1 MSVIKTNVN
10 EITVCDNNNDIF
22 FSTLAEKYN
31 GSLTVLL
38 TQEEEDFLN
47 DISNDI
53 NNNLMKEQ
61 LVLNIEYFKTSV
73 KKIYSII
80 KSGGQFG
87 GIDPYNESMV
97 EYQKQRKFKINNYD
111 LIAAGSLIL
120 GLLCIVIAWYKLT
133 NILSLIPLSNNF
145 NEEVKKAFYD
155 NLKNVPIQNL
165 NLFAYIFKVMTGMT
179 GQVLM
184 SQQESIHLFL
194 KDILYNVVKDASGQA
209 IANCFNKA
217 PTSYFGAITNIVT
230 AYVSPQAVQNCILQ
244 TGKEYVNYQM
254 NLLTINIAS
263 NMDSI
268 SNLTTFGTR
277 LTYAS
282 IGYISY
288 RIGLMRMPAI
298 SNYERKQI
306 ERGGYRRKTIKT
318 TKTTKTTKR
327 TKTIKKT
334 KKANKIKKSKKTIH
348 SKKYKK

>member
-1 MSVIKTNVN
+1 MSLVRTNVN
-10 EITVCDNNNDIF
+10 KIANCEPDTGLF

-31 GSLTVLL
+31 ASLTMVEL

-47 DISNDI
+47 DVSNDI
-53 NNNLMKEQ
+53 NNNLVKQQ
-61 LVLNIEYFKTSV
+61 LVFNVEDFKNSV

-80 KSGGQFG
+80 KSNGQFG
-87 GIDPYNESMV
+87 GVDPYDESIV
-97 EYQKQRKFKINNYD
+97 QYQTQRKFKINNYD
-111 LIAAGSLIL
+111 LIAAGSFIL

-133 NILSLIPLSNNF
+133 NVLSLIPLSDNF
-145 NEEVKKAFYD
+145 NDEVKKAFYD

-179 GQVLM
+179 GQILM
-184 SQQESIHLFL
+184 SQQESIQLFL
-194 KDILYNVVKDASGQA
+194 KDILYNVVKNASGQA
-209 IANCFNKA
+209 IANCFNKT

-254 NLLTINIAS
+254 NLLTINISS

-282 IGYISY
+282 VGYISY
-288 RIGLMRMPAI
+288 RIGLLRSPAI
-298 SNYERKQI
+298 SNYERRQV
-306 ERGGYRRKTIKT
+306 ERGGYKRKSS
-318 TKTTKTTKR
+318 
-327 TKTIKKT
+327 KKT
-334 KKANKIKKSKKTIH
+334 KKSNKTKKSKITKKTKRTNK
-348 SKKYKK
+348 SKKSTHRKKNRT

>member
-1 MSVIKTNVN
+1 MSLIKTNVN
-10 EITVCDNNNDIF
+10 EMTVCDNNNDIF

-31 GSLTVLL
+31 RSLIMIEL

-80 KSGGQFG
+80 KSSGQFG
-87 GIDPYNESMV
+87 GVDPYDESMV
-97 EYQKQRKFKINNYD
+97 EYQTRRKFKINNYD
-111 LIAAGSLIL
+111 LIAAGSFIL

-133 NILSLIPLSNNF
+133 NILSLIPLNNNF

-194 KDILYNVVKDASGQA
+194 KDILYNVIKDASGQA

-244 TGKEYVNYQM
+244 TGKEYVNYQL
-254 NLLTINIAS
+254 NLLSINIAS

-268 SNLTTFGTR
+268 SNLTIFGTR

-288 RIGLMRMPAI
+288 RIGLARIPVI

-306 ERGGYRRKTIKT
+306 ERGGYRKKSS
-318 TKTTKTTKR
+318 
-327 TKTIKKT
+327 KKT
-334 KKANKIKKSKKTIH
+334 KKTKKVNKSKKTKKSKKITR
-348 SKKYKK
+348 SKKY

>member
-1 MSVIKTNVN
+1 MSIVNTNIN
-10 EITVCDNNNDIF
+10 EMAVCDSNNDLF
-22 FSTLAEKYN
+22 FNTLAEKYN
-31 GSLTVLL
+31 ISLTIVEL
-38 TQEEEDFLN
+38 TKEEEDFLN
-47 DISNDI
+47 DITNDI
-53 NNNLMKEQ
+53 SNNLMKEQ
-61 LVLNIEYFKTSV
+61 LMLNVEDFKNSV

-80 KSGGQFG
+80 KSNGQSGGV
-87 GIDPYNESMV
+87 DPYDESMV
-97 EYQKQRKFKINNYD
+97 EYQRQRKFRVNNYD
-111 LIAAGSLIL
+111 LIAAGSFIV

-133 NILSLIPLSNNF
+133 NILSLIPVSGNF

-165 NLFAYIFKVMTGMT
+165 NLFAYIFKVMSGMT
-179 GQVLM
+179 GQILM
-184 SQQESIHLFL
+184 SQQETIQLFL

-209 IANCFNKA
+209 IANCFNKT

-288 RIGLMRMPAI
+288 RIGIMRMSTI
-298 SNYERKQI
+298 TNYERRQI
-306 ERGGYRRKTIKT
+306 ERGGYKRRPSMKS
-318 TKTTKTTKR
+318 
-327 TKTIKKT
+327 
-334 KKANKIKKSKKTIH
+334 KKSKK
-348 SKKYKK
+348 SKKSRVSKKSKKSARSKKNRK